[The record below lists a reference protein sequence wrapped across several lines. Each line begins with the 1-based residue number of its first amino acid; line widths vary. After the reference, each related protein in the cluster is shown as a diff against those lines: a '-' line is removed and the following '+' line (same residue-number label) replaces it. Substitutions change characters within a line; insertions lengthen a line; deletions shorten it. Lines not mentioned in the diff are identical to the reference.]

1 MSDKTSHTDDLD
13 GNDTPR
19 TLTRREFVAGGAATG
34 ALAATGLGFGDT
46 KPAAAPGIAVAH
58 GPDAARNT
66 VAVIDALG
74 GMDRFVGTGQL
85 VHILP
90 NAQGTHPGTSTDP
103 AVVRT
108 VAELCRQAGARDVRW
123 FTWIYGNYWERSH
136 IGEFVEQSGA
146 DLLRV
151 DHEDAAL
158 WRTLDVPRGVTL
170 KSVRV
175 CQALWECD
183 VFISLP
189 IFKHHI
195 GSNFTGS
202 LKNYMG
208 ASHPEDNRA
217 FHPTWEADDVDRM
230 QQCVADLNT
239 VVRPADL
246 IVADAMTIL
255 TSKGPFGPGDI
266 ARPQQVI
273 AGTDRVAV
281 DAYGATLLGLEGP
294 KVMMIQKAHEHG
306 IGQIDTG
313 AVGVARIETAGAQ
326 LPQT

>member
-1 MSDKTSHTDDLD
+1 MGSRNGRSDIADQRESTH
-13 GNDTPR
+13 R
-19 TLTRREFVAGGAATG
+19 ITRREFVAAGAAAG
-34 ALAATGLGFGDT
+34 ALAATGLGFSET
-46 KPAAAPGIAVAH
+46 AAETTSGLAVAH
-58 GPDAARNT
+58 GADASKNT
-66 VAVIDALG
+66 LAVLDALG
-74 GMDRFVGTGQL
+74 GMDAFVTKGQV

-90 NAQGTHPGTSTDP
+90 NAQGTHPGTSTDL

-108 VAELCRQAGARDVRW
+108 VADLCRQAGAADVRW

-146 DLLRV
+146 ELLRI
-151 DHEDAAL
+151 DHEDASL
-158 WRTLDVPRGVTL
+158 WRRLDVPRGVTL
-170 KSVRV
+170 KTVRV
-175 CQALWECD
+175 CEALWECD
-183 VFISLP
+183 VFISMP

-195 GSNFTGS
+195 GSNFSGS

-217 FHPTWEADDVDRM
+217 FHPTWESDDVVRM
-230 QQCVADLNT
+230 EQCVADLNT

-273 AGTDRVAV
+273 AGTDRVAL

-294 KVMMIQKAHEHG
+294 KVTMIRQAHEHG
-306 IGQIDTG
+306 VGEIDLG
-313 AVGVARIETAGAQ
+313 AVGVRRIETA
-326 LPQT
+326 

>member
-1 MSDKTSHTDDLD
+1 MSSKNGRSD
-13 GNDTPR
+13 GADNKESPLR
-19 TLTRREFVAGGAATG
+19 ITRREFVAAGAATG
-34 ALAATGLGFGDT
+34 ALVATGLGFSETGAT
-46 KPAAAPGIAVAH
+46 LPAGLAVAH
-58 GPDAARNT
+58 GPDAATNT
-66 VAVIDALG
+66 LAVMDALG
-74 GMDRFVGTGQL
+74 GMDAFVAKGQV

-90 NAQGTHPGTSTDP
+90 NAQGTHPGTSTDL

-108 VAELCRQAGARDVRW
+108 VADLCRQAGAADVRW

-146 DLLRV
+146 ELLRI
-151 DHEDAAL
+151 DHEAPSL

-170 KSVRV
+170 KTVRV
-175 CQALWECD
+175 CEALWECD
-183 VFISLP
+183 VFISMP

-195 GSNFTGS
+195 GSNFSGS

-217 FHPTWEADDVDRM
+217 FHPTWESDDVVRM
-230 QQCVADLNT
+230 EQCVADLNT

-273 AGTDRVAV
+273 AGTDRVAM

-306 IGQIDTG
+306 VGEIDLG
-313 AVGVARIETAGAQ
+313 AVGVRRIETA
-326 LPQT
+326 

>member
-1 MSDKTSHTDDLD
+1 MTDETRRDD
-13 GNDTPR
+13 PTDNEDTAHR
-19 TLTRREFVAGGAATG
+19 ITRREFVAGGVAAGTLVATG
-34 ALAATGLGFGDT
+34 WGFT
-46 KPAAAPGIAVAH
+46 ETESPSPAGVAVAH
-58 GPDAARNT
+58 GPDAAANT
-66 VAVIDALG
+66 RAVVDALG
-74 GMDRFVGTGQL
+74 GMDAFVRAGQV

-90 NAQGTHPGTSTDP
+90 NAQGTHPGTSTDL

-108 VAELCRQAGARDVRW
+108 VAELCRHAGATDVRW
-123 FTWIYGNYWERSH
+123 FTWIYGGYWERSH
-136 IGEFVEQSGA
+136 IGDFVAESGA
-146 DLLRV
+146 ELLRI
-151 DHEDAAL
+151 DHEDASL

-170 KSVRV
+170 KKVRV
-175 CQALWECD
+175 CEALWKCD
-183 VFISLP
+183 VFISMP

-195 GSNFTGS
+195 GSNFSGS

-217 FHPTWEADDVDRM
+217 FHPTWESDDVARM
-230 QQCVADLNT
+230 EQCVADLNT

-246 IVADAMTIL
+246 IIADAMTIL

-273 AGTDRVAV
+273 AGADRVAM

-306 IGQIDTG
+306 VGEIDLG
-313 AVGVARIETAGAQ
+313 AVGVRRIETA
-326 LPQT
+326 